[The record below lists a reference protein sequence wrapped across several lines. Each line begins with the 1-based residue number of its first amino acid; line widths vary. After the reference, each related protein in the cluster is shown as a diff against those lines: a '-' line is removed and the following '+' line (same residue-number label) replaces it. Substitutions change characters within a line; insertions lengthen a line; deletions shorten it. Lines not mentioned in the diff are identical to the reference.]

1 MEYPQLLCV
10 VSNDHSFIGQIS
22 PFCDAAGIAMQRVG
36 DWGSMLGLDDT
47 RNMVLL
53 VDAGLSVHG
62 STTDAKVVF
71 EWLLRRPVQGLILSR
86 SRQNALQAGT
96 NPLDDVLVKQAD
108 ELLDQPVLMDQLA
121 FVLQSVM
128 RKHRARLERSV
139 GVDQTGMGDAG
150 KRWQFDPVAM
160 VLIPPEGESFALSA
174 SEARL
179 IAMLIT
185 KDPEPV
191 RREDLIE
198 LFGIRSPNIRRID
211 TTVYRLR
218 HKIEQN
224 TGYQSPFSTVHGI
237 GYRNDGLTATV
248 PLSF

>member
-1 MEYPQLLCV
+1 MEYPQLVCV
-10 VSNDHSFIGQIS
+10 VSNDRFFIGQII
-22 PFCDAAGIAMQRVG
+22 PFCDAAGIAVQRVG
-36 DWGSMLGLDDT
+36 DWGSLLGLDDT

-62 STTDAKVVF
+62 SATDAKAVF

-86 SRQNALQAGT
+86 SRQSALQAGT

-108 ELLDQPVLMDQLA
+108 ERLDQPILLDQLA

-128 RKHRARLERSV
+128 RKHRTRLAQSV
-139 GVDQTGMGDAG
+139 GAEQIRTVDAG

-160 VLIPPEGESFALSA
+160 VLIPPAGEGFALSA

-224 TGYQSPFSTVHGI
+224 TGYQSPFSTVHGV